1 MENIEKRVSVLEE
14 KVKNNSVSIV
24 ELKTIASTNSKALSN
39 LDKSLSITIEQIKNI
54 AEDLKTTSINFKEA
68 IMRSNTA
75 NSKET
80 EVLKEKYT
88 ELERKYEKLDAKV
101 EQETVVK
108 DAQKYRE
115 LTKQVIAWVVA
126 AILGIVA
133 IYFGIN

>member
-1 MENIEKRVSVLEE
+1 MEDIEKRVSVLEE

-108 DAQKYRE
+108 DAEKWKKMISY
-115 LTKQVIAWVVA
+115 VA
-126 AILGIVA
+126 TAILGAVVTFILA
-133 IYFGIN
+133 KIGLG

>member
-1 MENIEKRVSVLEE
+1 MEDVEKRVSVLEE

-24 ELKTIASTNSKALSN
+24 ELKTISNTNSKALSN

>member
-1 MENIEKRVSVLEE
+1 MEDVEKRVSILEE

-108 DAQKYRE
+108 DAEKWKKMISY
-115 LTKQVIAWVVA
+115 VA
-126 AILGIVA
+126 TAILGAVVTFILA
-133 IYFGIN
+133 KIGLG

>member
-88 ELERKYEKLDAKV
+88 ELERKYEKLDAKL

-108 DAQKYRE
+108 DAEKWKKMISY
-115 LTKQVIAWVVA
+115 VA
-126 AILGIVA
+126 TAILGAVVTFILA
-133 IYFGIN
+133 KIGLG

>member
-1 MENIEKRVSVLEE
+1 MEDIEKRVSVLEE

-24 ELKTIASTNSKALSN
+24 ELKTIANTNSKALSN

-88 ELERKYEKLDAKV
+88 ELERKYEKLDAKL

-108 DAQKYRE
+108 DAEKWKKMISY
-115 LTKQVIAWVVA
+115 VA
-126 AILGIVA
+126 TAILGAVVTFILA
-133 IYFGIN
+133 KIGLG

>member
-1 MENIEKRVSVLEE
+1 MEDIEKRVSVLEE

-24 ELKTIASTNSKALSN
+24 ELKTVASTNSKALSN

-88 ELERKYEKLDAKV
+88 ELERKYEKLDAKL

-108 DAQKYRE
+108 DAEKWKKMISY
-115 LTKQVIAWVVA
+115 VA
-126 AILGIVA
+126 TAILGAVVTFILA
-133 IYFGIN
+133 KIGLG

>member
-1 MENIEKRVSVLEE
+1 M
-14 KVKNNSVSIV
+14 
-24 ELKTIASTNSKALSN
+24 SN

-88 ELERKYEKLDAKV
+88 ELERKYEKLDAKL

-108 DAQKYRE
+108 DAEKWKKMISY
-115 LTKQVIAWVVA
+115 VA
-126 AILGIVA
+126 TAILGAVVTFILA
-133 IYFGIN
+133 KIGLGW

>member
-1 MENIEKRVSVLEE
+1 MSNNCDTNQTKIENLDKRVSKLENKQDKLE
-14 KVKNNSVSIV
+14 DLINKIDKTLQVS
-24 ELKTIASTNSKALSN
+24 L
-39 LDKSLSITIEQIKNI
+39 EQVKNI

-80 EVLKEKYT
+80 EVLKEKCT

-108 DAQKYRE
+108 DAEKWKKITSY
-115 LTKQVIAWVVA
+115 VA
-126 AILGIVA
+126 TAILGAIVTFILA
-133 IYFGIN
+133 KIGLGG

>member
-108 DAQKYRE
+108 DAEKWKKMISY
-115 LTKQVIAWVVA
+115 VA
-126 AILGIVA
+126 TAILGAVVTFILA
-133 IYFGIN
+133 KIGLG

>member
-1 MENIEKRVSVLEE
+1 MEDLEKKVSILEE

-24 ELKTIASTNSKALSN
+24 ELKTIVNTNSEALTK

-68 IMRSNTA
+68 VMRSNTA

-108 DAQKYRE
+108 DAEKWKKMISY
-115 LTKQVIAWVVA
+115 VA
-126 AILGIVA
+126 TAILGAVVTFILA
-133 IYFGIN
+133 KIGLG

>member
-1 MENIEKRVSVLEE
+1 MEDIEKKVSVLEE

-24 ELKTIASTNSKALSN
+24 ELKTISNTNSKALSN

-108 DAQKYRE
+108 DAEKWKKMISY
-115 LTKQVIAWVVA
+115 VA
-126 AILGIVA
+126 TAILGAVVTFILA
-133 IYFGIN
+133 KIGLG

>member
-1 MENIEKRVSVLEE
+1 MEDLEKKVSILEE

-24 ELKTIASTNSKALSN
+24 ELKTIVNTNSEALTK

-68 IMRSNTA
+68 VMRSNTA

>member
-1 MENIEKRVSVLEE
+1 MEDIEKRVSVLEE

-24 ELKTIASTNSKALSN
+24 ELKTISNTNSKALSN

-80 EVLKEKYT
+80 EVLREKYT

-108 DAQKYRE
+108 DAQKYRD

>member
-1 MENIEKRVSVLEE
+1 MEDIEKRVSVLEE

-88 ELERKYEKLDAKV
+88 ELERKYEKLDAKL

-108 DAQKYRE
+108 DAEKWKKMISY
-115 LTKQVIAWVVA
+115 VA
-126 AILGIVA
+126 TAILGAVVTFILA
-133 IYFGIN
+133 KIGLG

>member
-1 MENIEKRVSVLEE
+1 MEDIEKRVSVLEE

-24 ELKTIASTNSKALSN
+24 ELKTISNTNSKALSN
-39 LDKSLSITIEQIKNI
+39 LDKSLSITIEQI
-54 AEDLKTTSINFKEA
+54 
-68 IMRSNTA
+68 MRSNTA

-80 EVLKEKYT
+80 EVLREKYT

-108 DAQKYRE
+108 DAQKYRD

>member
-1 MENIEKRVSVLEE
+1 MQDMEKRVSILEE

-24 ELKTIASTNSKALSN
+24 ELKTISNTNSKALNN

-108 DAQKYRE
+108 DAEKWKKMISY
-115 LTKQVIAWVVA
+115 VA
-126 AILGIVA
+126 TAILGAVVTFILA
-133 IYFGIN
+133 KIGLG